1 MVHQGAAKGEAM
13 FISHTVSR
21 FLEDR
26 DVDYDVR
33 SHDKTFT
40 AQESA
45 QAAHVP
51 GDAVAKGVLL
61 KSGEDFWMAVVP
73 ATHTVDE
80 RGLASMLGVERLELA
95 KEDELPYIFR
105 DCELGA
111 VPPLGH
117 AYGVETIVDSALLG
131 QRELW
136 FEAGS
141 HEHLVHLGA
150 SDFRRLMAGC
160 PRAPISQ
167 HN

>member
-1 MVHQGAAKGEAM
+1 M

-21 FLEDR
+21 ILEDR
-26 DVDYDVR
+26 DVDYEVK
-33 SHDKTFT
+33 SHEKTFT
-40 AQESA
+40 SQESA
-45 QAAHVP
+45 EAAHIS

-73 ATHTVDE
+73 ATHSVDE
-80 RGLASMLGVERLELA
+80 LGLATMLGVEQLDLA
-95 KEDELPYIFR
+95 EEDELAFVFR

-111 VPPLGH
+111 IPPVGH
-117 AYGVETIVDSALLG
+117 AYGIETIVDSALLA
-131 QRELW
+131 QPRLW
-136 FEAGS
+136 FEAGN
-141 HEHLVHLGA
+141 HEHLIGLGA